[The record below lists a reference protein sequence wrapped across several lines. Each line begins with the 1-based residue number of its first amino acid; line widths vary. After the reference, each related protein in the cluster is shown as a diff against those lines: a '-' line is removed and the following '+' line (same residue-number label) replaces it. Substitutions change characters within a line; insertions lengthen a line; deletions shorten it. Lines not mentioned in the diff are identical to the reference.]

1 MAVVSFLNVVLASS
15 SSSELKA
22 LAAPSLASYSMVLL
36 GMRGRGLLDAIISS
50 SSASSSAISIGDYL
64 DGLFHSCDC
73 LC

>member
-36 GMRGRGLLDAIISS
+36 GRGLLDAIISS
-50 SSASSSAISIGDYL
+50 SSASSSAKSIGDYP